1 MELMKLT
8 IIACSFYYHRAELIV
23 MAEEAVSDMPLDN
36 IEWYHEK
43 YILDYFAEVG
53 LFLKHGLDVFAELTL
68 RQLIVLRCD
77 SPDIGPDHHETWHL
91 QKYLEQAL
99 RSQEKIEEADE
110 LKLKIEEFG
119 MSPYV
124 SDKQSFDLMFV
135 LF

>member
-1 MELMKLT
+1 
-8 IIACSFYYHRAELIV
+8 

-53 LFLKHGLDVFAELTL
+53 LFLKHGLDVFAEITL
-68 RQLIVLRCD
+68 RQLIALRCD

-124 SDKQSFDLMFV
+124 FLTNSLLIECSSCFNFFAMCNTHILCSS
-135 LF
+135 LI